1 MEDIREIIEGWEFVP
16 NRVTVRKIVGDDGRP
31 KIQMRLDLGLIQME
45 VTGRPDGE
53 RPYQRESLLDYCLD
67 LLKEHKAKYGSD
79 AEFQL
84 SREDC
89 AHLHAETI
97 QYYHR
102 RISFFQLGA
111 YEAMARDAD
120 HNLRIMDLVR
130 DYAGNEEDRTSSEPF
145 RPFVLMHWTQA
156 RALQSLK
163 RKDYDE
169 ALARIEEGVEEII
182 TFLERYNRSETAEN
196 LGEIQFLRSWA
207 EEIRK
212 RKPLSR
218 RERLAKHLREAVER
232 EDYERAV
239 KLRDRLRRLEERVY

>member
-1 MEDIREIIEGWEFVP
+1 MEDIREIMEGWEFVP
-16 NRVTVRKIVGDDGRP
+16 NRVNVRKIMGDDGRP

-45 VTGRPDGE
+45 VTGRPDGKQ
-53 RPYQRESLLDYCLD
+53 PYERESLLDYYLD

-79 AEFQL
+79 AEFRL
-84 SREDC
+84 NREDC
-89 AHLHAETI
+89 AHLNAEAM

-102 RISFFQLGA
+102 RISFFQLGE

-130 DYAGNEEDRTSSEPF
+130 DYAEHEEDRTSSEPF

-169 ALARIEEGVEEII
+169 ALSRIEEGVEEII
-182 TFLERYNRSETAEN
+182 AFLEWYNRSEMAED
-196 LGEIQFLRSWA
+196 LGEIQFLRNWA

-218 RERLAKHLREAVER
+218 RERLEKQLRVSVER
-232 EDYERAV
+232 EDYERAA
-239 KLRDRLRRLEERVY
+239 KLRDRLRKLEE